1 MRPLQQGLVK
11 TWFMRQLTIP
21 FLSLSLLI
29 SASAGLAQSSLLES
43 VKRNPANAEA
53 LCQSFEAMNSNGQS
67 ALSSEAI
74 NQLASQRNLSPINAE
89 ILATYVIGMHCSEV
103 R

>member
-1 MRPLQQGLVK
+1 LIPLQHGFVK
-11 TWFMRQLTIP
+11 TWALQHLTIR

-29 SASAGLAQSSLLES
+29 SASAGFAQSSLLES
-43 VKRNPANAEA
+43 VKRNPAEAKA
-53 LCQSFEAMNSNGQS
+53 LCQSFKAMNNNGQS

-74 NQLASQRNLSPINAE
+74 NQLANQRNMSTSNAE
-89 ILATYVIGMHCSEV
+89 ILATYVIGLHCSDV